1 MAVQMVYTRFQNKEE
16 TIKNTCL
23 VSSISIF
30 RGGGGGYQ
38 LHMIPVTAIL
48 VYISIP
54 ENTLT

>member
-30 RGGGGGYQ
+30 RGGGGV
-38 LHMIPVTAIL
+38 PVTYDTSYSRFGIHFNA
-48 VYISIP
+48 
-54 ENTLT
+54 